1 MEAAERVS
9 PLIYRPFSFEPSH
22 SSSYCSTL
30 PFYSFPFSLSLFF
43 RRNRSLCTNTI
54 AISFSTLFTPSLSL
68 SHTQV
73 HTYIHTCT
81 FPSFHFPRSSRF
93 SFTDRSNEQ
102 EGRPHQPL
110 PVHKRRVKQINK
122 FYGGAA
128 GQWRR
133 W

>member
-9 PLIYRPFSFEPSH
+9 PLIYRPFSLEPPR

-30 PFYSFPFSLSLFF
+30 PFYSFPFSLSLSF

-54 AISFSTLFTPSLSL
+54 AISFSTLFAPSL
-68 SHTQV
+68 SHTHV
-73 HTYIHTCT
+73 HTYIRTCA

-93 SFTDRSNEQ
+93 SFTGRSNEQ